1 MVRTSYRRDIHPPPL
16 PPFRALSLFSL
27 PFPLVSYRGGHPL
40 ACLSTWTRRRR
51 LCPLAPHPPRGVRR
65 EQGRREGEGGD
76 TGRIPA
82 FGESGDLGEGEKGRG
97 LAGRLHGAFYR
108 AALILT
114 VHTNRLNDNDPRAAR
129 GLRAGP
135 QDDFPLLL
143 PLLALSPPESP
154 ARTDPPEGRGA
165 IGPGLGPS
173 DPGRGAT

>member
-1 MVRTSYRRDIHPPPL
+1 VDTPAAAVPARPAPPE
-16 PPFRALSLFSL
+16 
-27 PFPLVSYRGGHPL
+27 GG
-40 ACLSTWTRRRR
+40 STGAGT
-51 LCPLAPHPPRGVRR
+51 AG
-65 EQGRREGEGGD
+65 GGGGD

-82 FGESGDLGEGEKGRG
+82 SGESGDLGEGEKGRG